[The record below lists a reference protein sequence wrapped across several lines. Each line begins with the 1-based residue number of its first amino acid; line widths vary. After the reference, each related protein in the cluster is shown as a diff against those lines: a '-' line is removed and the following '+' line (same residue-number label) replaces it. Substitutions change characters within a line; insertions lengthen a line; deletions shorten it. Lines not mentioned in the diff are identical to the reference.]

1 MPSTTAAAVASSG
14 DWRQQQRQ
22 HTMGKDKAA
31 KADKAAKVD
40 TPDKSARPE
49 IPYEQRAAHVSVIA
63 KPLADDKLTKRVLKL
78 SKRAAKR
85 KQIKRGVKEVVKAIR
100 KSTKGIC
107 VLAGDI
113 SPIDVITHIPI
124 VCEDAKVPY
133 VFVPSKEELGA
144 SALGKRP
151 TSCML
156 ILPKAPKGSVDDDET
171 KEFEEAYAELE
182 KKIKG
187 INGV

>member
-100 KSTKGIC
+100 KSTKGC
-107 VLAGDI
+107 AGD
-113 SPIDVITHIPI
+113 S
-124 VCEDAKVPY
+124 DACAEVGGLSSACAAVVNLASLLCQEGAPVVPLLTDRLCAHPPRAVNCTQY
-133 VFVPSKEELGA
+133 LRAG
-144 SALGKRP
+144 G
-151 TSCML
+151 
-156 ILPKAPKGSVDDDET
+156 
-171 KEFEEAYAELE
+171 
-182 KKIKG
+182 
-187 INGV
+187 